1 MKKVNV
7 IILAVLVAALGLFTS
22 CGEDVDPLGPKI
34 TLSGTNDRTISAGE
48 ELSLSFVV
56 TAGDANLTDVV
67 IKKDGGIVYKA
78 SDSTGVVDKTTMSID
93 FDYVLTSVGTYVFE
107 IIASDKGNLTET
119 TTVNVTVES
128 PIAEYTAKLLYAPLA
143 NGTTACALAT
153 STGAT
158 YTQAQAKENAAIVDI
173 LYFYGGTSLA
183 SFGCPAD
190 ALSTAYTDLAT
201 WSVKN
206 LTKFATSSV
215 NFTELA
221 TPESLQT
228 AYDNGTLATDGT
240 GTDASARIYD
250 LGANDVVAFKTAAGK
265 YGVLKVVK
273 VQGTYN
279 NGDYIEI
286 NVKVQK

>member
-7 IILAVLVAALGLFTS
+7 IILAAMVAALGFFTS
-22 CGEDVDPLGPKI
+22 CGEDVDPIGPKI
-34 TLSGTNDRTISAGE
+34 TLSGITDIEINAGE

-56 TAGDANLTDVV
+56 TAGDENLEDVV

-78 SDSTGVVDKTTMSID
+78 SDSTAGVDKETMSVD
-93 FDYVLTSVGTYVFE
+93 FNYQLANEGTYVFD
-107 IIASDKGNLTET
+107 IIASDKGGLSDTIS
-119 TTVNVTVES
+119 VNVTVGS
-128 PIAEYTAKLLYAPLA
+128 SISEYTAKLLYAPLE

-153 STGAT
+153 STGST
-158 YTQAQAKENAAIVDI
+158 YTQAQAKENAASVDI

-190 ALSTAYTDLAT
+190 ALTTAYTDLDT

-206 LTKFATSSV
+206 KTQFATSSV
-215 NFTELA
+215 TFASLT
-221 TPESLQT
+221 TPESLEE
-228 AYDNGTLATDGT
+228 AFMDGTLATNGT

-250 LGANDVVAFKTAAGK
+250 LEAGDVVAFKTAGGK
-265 YGVLKVVK
+265 YGVLTVVK
-273 VQGTYN
+273 VQGTFN